1 MSFPVVSRVL
11 NGFKDRLRMQT
22 FFGYPQRKKKKR
34 KRKKNQ
40 RKREKKNT
48 QKRLSYPMELPQEKK
63 LKTKKKKDE
72 QEEISPG
79 AAGPGHLHCY
89 SAGHSPGGTGRGWE
103 C

>member
-40 RKREKKNT
+40 RKREKKTTKTSVISNGVT
-48 QKRLSYPMELPQEKK
+48 SGKK